1 MKLSNLNIGTRLG
14 AGFAVVLVLV
24 VVIAAVGMYSLSVV
38 GTVSQNVINDD
49 WVKLQ
54 AVNAINA

>member
-49 WVKLQ
+49 
-54 AVNAINA
+54 